1 MYEDSSK
8 GIYRQDYLQGVESF
22 INFIIY
28 KLNNISAD
36 EIRCLYVKY
45 KNKKFH
51 HKDMSTVNLGLF
63 FVLLF
68 FYILLPYSINFFLF
82 K

>member
-1 MYEDSSK
+1 MYQDSLK

-36 EIRCLYVKY
+36 EIKCSYVKC

-51 HKDMSTVNLGLF
+51 HKDMSIVNLGLF

-68 FYILLPYSINFFLF
+68 LLLPYSIKLFLF

>member
-1 MYEDSSK
+1 MYQDSLK

-36 EIRCLYVKY
+36 EIRCSYVKC

-51 HKDMSTVNLGLF
+51 HKDMSIVNLGLF

-68 FYILLPYSINFFLF
+68 LLLPYSIKLFLF

>member
-1 MYEDSSK
+1 MYQDSLK

-36 EIRCLYVKY
+36 EIRYSYVKC

-51 HKDMSTVNLGLF
+51 HKDMSIVNLGLF

-68 FYILLPYSINFFLF
+68 LLLPYSIKLFLF